1 MLAEASTTSRRT
13 ARVQT
18 STALLLI
25 ELFNGKPLASLIDFT
40 FALPVKRNRSARGE
54 TNTRERRRIG
64 AIGTGKMRSTQ
75 NYVRERGRWKS
86 LRLILKGWQR
96 LAGGRRQAHHR

>member
-1 MLAEASTTSRRT
+1 MAK
-13 ARVQT
+13 
-18 STALLLI
+18 
-25 ELFNGKPLASLIDFT
+25 LFNGKPQASLIDFASA
-40 FALPVKRNRSARGE
+40 FGFPLNEIAQHAAKRAP
-54 TNTRERRRIG
+54 RERRRIG
-64 AIGTGKMRSTQ
+64 AIGAGKMRSTQ